1 MALNSSFVCDGVSIV
16 IRFAMV
22 IVAVAIMSQRS
33 QAVET
38 GLEIGNN
45 LQAVELTGDLLVYC
59 NDSRSTDMARHR
71 CSRLTLDPAEMS
83 RFVVDPIEAD
93 YVTLKASRADGA
105 RLTKNDYFDGQKG
118 KSSGRFNLWI
128 STLLQ
133 RPMLDIGKNEIAYDL
148 KFKGQVVKSGNF
160 TVNVVRG
167 PGRRCRYD
175 RIDSRDL
182 NDCRSSHNI
191 CGQYFRQNNFCE

>member
-1 MALNSSFVCDGVSIV
+1 MTLKSFMH
-16 IRFAMV
+16 R
-22 IVAVAIMSQRS
+22 AVAMHWVLLTAAVVGASQKS
-33 QAVET
+33 FAIET
-38 GLEIGNN
+38 GLEVGNN

-59 NDSRSTDMARHR
+59 NDSRSTDTARHR

-83 RFVVDPIEAD
+83 RFVTDPIEAD
-93 YVTLKASRADGA
+93 YVTLKALRADGS
-105 RLTKNDYFDGQKG
+105 RLTKSDYFDGQKG

-182 NDCRSSHNI
+182 NDCRSSYNI
-191 CGQYFRQNNFCE
+191 CQQYFRQHNYCE